1 MTDISFGDI
10 LHELRRNKGMSQ
22 NDLARHLNI
31 HITTVK
37 NWESSACLPD
47 AKNLCAL
54 ADLFN
59 VTTDRLLGRDH
70 ADIITLD
77 ELNAAERKQVIHIV
91 QAYIDTLP
99 RNS

>member
-1 MTDISFGDI
+1 MTDLSFGEI
-10 LHELRRNKGMSQ
+10 LQGLRRNKGMSQ
-22 NDLARHLNI
+22 NNLARRLNI

-37 NWESSACLPD
+37 NWKSSACLPD

-77 ELNAAERKQVIHIV
+77 ELSAAERKQVIHIV

-99 RNS
+99 RNT

>member
-1 MTDISFGDI
+1 MAQMSFGEI
-10 LHELRRNKGMSQ
+10 LSGLRKNKGLSQ
-22 NDLARHLNI
+22 SQLSKLLHI
-31 HITTVK
+31 HITTIK

-54 ADLFN
+54 ADLFR

-70 ADIITLD
+70 ADVITID
-77 ELNAAERKQVIHIV
+77 ELSPAERKQLLHIV

-99 RNS
+99 RKS

>member
-1 MTDISFGDI
+1 MTDLSFGEI
-10 LHELRRNKGMSQ
+10 LQDLRKIKSMSQ
-22 NDLARHLNI
+22 SDLAKQLNI

-77 ELNAAERKQVIHIV
+77 DLNSAERKQVIHIV

-99 RNS
+99 RNK

>member
-1 MTDISFGDI
+1 MTEFSFGDV
-10 LHELRRNKGMSQ
+10 LHELRKNKGMSQ
-22 NDLARHLNI
+22 SDLARHLNI

-37 NWESSACLPD
+37 NWEGSSCLPD

-54 ADLFN
+54 ADLFH

-77 ELNAAERKQVIHIV
+77 ELNAAERKQVVHIV